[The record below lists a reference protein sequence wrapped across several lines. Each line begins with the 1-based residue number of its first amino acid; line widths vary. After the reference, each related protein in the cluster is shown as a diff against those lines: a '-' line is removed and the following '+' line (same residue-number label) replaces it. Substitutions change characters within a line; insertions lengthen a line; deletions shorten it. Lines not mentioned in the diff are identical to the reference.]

1 MNKSI
6 ENLLQQNSG
15 EMSSERQS
23 SEDVQESTTTADDAA
38 IEGDGDFTDDNN
50 FESNLRRRKGKII
63 SCAKE
68 TIENASRHFRRKVP
82 YAGHLMTPRR
92 LWLNK
97 IPTQC
102 DVVIEFPEDAPDEA
116 LRWLLTRIRSQ
127 PSAGLGLVVQVKAHE
142 SSRRNAFYI
151 TAPTNILFRA
161 AEEARL
167 PKRLRPDLGGALREF
182 TTRESHCFQQLKSD
196 ESSTNLFTSQERQW
210 LVLQVLQGMRA
221 SPTDVEALQGRAAVD
236 EGQSIVAAWQ
246 ETGLITQIFPL
257 HETKTLTQLQRSW
270 VKQIFA
276 PQPLDDIAEYFGV
289 KVALYFAW
297 LGHYTSALG
306 VPAVFGSIL
315 YIILWGKGQTAQD
328 MGHVLFSLFNVAWAS
343 LYLEAWKRYSVEL
356 AFRWGTLST
365 PPELLEPPRP
375 LYKGSLVENNVTGR
389 LEPKEAPAWKRRAF
403 RYLVSFPIIGLC
415 LLLVFV
421 VMFLMLRFQ
430 DWWDSKLPVEGVVCC
445 LSVIP
450 KVLLAGAI
458 TLMDEAYY
466 KLAVWLND
474 KENYR
479 LQSKYENHLIAK
491 VALFQFVNSFLSLFY
506 IAFYLRD
513 EEKLKEQLA
522 GLLISRQII
531 GNLRESA
538 IPYFVEQWRLAKL
551 SFTMWGA
558 LSPTQSVNRS
568 ILDSADHAPN
578 GNGGNNAEK
587 PAPETG
593 SAASTPQTVG
603 TPSKQMPKKSVD
615 SIASVST
622 QISSISIASSK
633 RNIGQ
638 AEIESSLYKVNRSEM
653 FYYFHQLYDGTFSDH
668 LEMLVQMGYV
678 VLFSAAFPLAGICA
692 LINNLMEIRSD
703 AFKLAHVH
711 QRPFGQ
717 RVANIGTWQN
727 ALSLLSLAAVI
738 VNCAL
743 IGLSGQVSRLW
754 PGLTTV
760 QTIILIVT
768 LEHIMLALRS
778 ALTWL
783 LPELPSWLAA
793 EIARAEHCRRE
804 MQCKGTSPRPT
815 PPTPPSTTSTPA
827 EHELST
833 LNMEAVRSG
842 KDVRSTEAA
851 TTTSEQTLNSQISV
865 DVLYQQQAG
874 HLTSNYESYLDDI
887 SRYGLRRNVETEE
900 NVFVSRDSTPDSPPS
915 QTSTI
920 LIRPLH
926 ESTPPNSGA
935 SLTSLNQDLSHG
947 LSGAC
952 KSCKQK
958 KKILEIPPFRGYSF
972 RNLSSIPKQRLHVL
986 TGGSAS
992 STSSLALNARQNM
1005 HIPDIPPFRKKSSDS
1020 AEHTGSSAS
1029 SSPQRTRQPIF
1040 ASSSPPLPLL
1050 PPSPPPPPPQPPLTT
1065 ATTTKI
1071 SEIPPFKPRKISAES
1086 TMHLNMS
1093 EKYPQKT
1100 HAPEWMSRLKVSDNI
1115 NLHRSIDCIA
1125 KELKSTTDT
1134 MDILKPAPSWSNVTM
1149 KAPQQITQQ
1158 QQQHTSPLT
1167 TAAIAQQSHT
1177 SAHIAPSSS
1186 SSSGGGVSV
1195 TGAVNRTEIARAS
1208 VSSMPTS
1215 SSNFL
1220 QQQQSTDKEQPST
1233 SQQQQQQQQVS
1244 TTTKSGSGS
1253 ATTPGG
1259 CTDDETKAAELAAK
1273 KSRLKQKLV
1282 KSARSVAIF
1291 SLKLKERRQREAE
1304 KAAAIAVEHAKALA
1318 KLPPLPQP
1326 GGELSLIPIE
1336 QLIKIEDIKPPTL
1349 KSPPTSST
1357 TTATSLASL
1366 ALVTTGSSAVSS
1378 AITTTTATASTT
1390 SSALLAAAAAH
1401 LQQQQQ
1407 QQQQSQYHHQ
1417 PQHLQNQ
1424 HPASGSF

>member
-1 MNKSI
+1 
-6 ENLLQQNSG
+6 
-15 EMSSERQS
+15 MSQSFDSLMHGAAGSRGYAERQS
-23 SEDVQESTTTADDAA
+23 SEEVPESTTTTATTTAGEDGAGATLQDD
-38 IEGDGDFTDDNN
+38 DFAEDNN

-68 TIENASRHFRRKVP
+68 TIENASRQLRRKVP

-116 LRWLLTRIRSQ
+116 LRWLLARIRS
-127 PSAGLGLVVQVKAHE
+127 PPPAGLGLLVQVKAHE
-142 SSRRNAFYI
+142 SSRRNAFYVS
-151 TAPTNILFRA
+151 APVNILFRA

-182 TTRESHCFQQLKSD
+182 TTRESHCFQQLRGD
-196 ESSTNLFTSQERQW
+196 VGSTALFTSQERQW
-210 LVLQVLQGMRA
+210 LVLQVLQGLRA
-221 SPTDVEALQGRAAVD
+221 GCSDIEALQGRAAVA

-246 ETGLITQIFPL
+246 ESGLITQVFPL
-257 HETKTLTQLQRSW
+257 HETSSLTQLQTHW

-276 PQPLDDIAEYFGV
+276 PQPLDDIAAYFGV

-297 LGHYTSALG
+297 LGHYTCALG
-306 VPAVFGSIL
+306 VPAVFGTIL
-315 YIILWGKGQTAQD
+315 YFILWGKGQTAQD

-375 LYKGSLVENNVTGR
+375 LYKGPLEENNVTGR
-389 LEPKEAPAWKRRAF
+389 LEPREAPAWQRRAF
-403 RYLVSFPIIGLC
+403 RYLVSFPVIGLC
-415 LLLVFV
+415 LFMVFV

-430 DWWDSKLPVEGVVCC
+430 DWWDSKLPEDSVLCC

-458 TLMDEAYY
+458 TLMDEAYF

-474 KENYR
+474 RENYR

-513 EEKLKEQLA
+513 EDKLKEQLA

-538 IPYFVEQWRLAKL
+538 IPYVLEQWKLAKL
-551 SFTMWGA
+551 SFNMWGA
-558 LSPTQSVNRS
+558 LSPTQNANRS
-568 ILDSADHAPN
+568 LAEELAMAEEKLKAD
-578 GNGGNNAEK
+578 
-587 PAPETG
+587 
-593 SAASTPQTVG
+593 AAAGATQQKQPQQPQSTT
-603 TPSKQMPKKSVD
+603 
-615 SIASVST
+615 
-622 QISSISIASSK
+622 K

-638 AEIESSLYKVNRSEM
+638 AEIESSLYK
-653 FYYFHQLYDGTFSDH
+653 YDGTFSDH

-727 ALSLLSLAAVI
+727 ALSILSLAAVI

-754 PGLTTV
+754 PGLTTA

-768 LEHIMLALRS
+768 LEHIMLGLRQ

-815 PPTPPSTTSTPA
+815 PPTPPSTTSTQPEQEGTGTNTTHDQSMESQLA
-827 EHELST
+827 EDMLLYGHEGFARSI
-833 LNMEAVRSG
+833 EA
-842 KDVRSTEAA
+842 DV
-851 TTTSEQTLNSQISV
+851 NI
-865 DVLYQQQAG
+865 
-874 HLTSNYESYLDDI
+874 YE
-887 SRYGLRRNVETEE
+887 N
-900 NVFVSRDSTPDSPPS
+900 RDSSPDSPPS

-926 ESTPPNSGA
+926 ESTPPHGGA
-935 SLTSLNQDLSHG
+935 SLSSLQQDG
-947 LSGAC
+947 NGAC
-952 KSCKQK
+952 KCCRPQTKMF
-958 KKILEIPPFRGYSF
+958 IPEIPPFFGYSV
-972 RNLSSIPKQRLHVL
+972 RNLSALPTQSQKLQQKLL
-986 TGGSAS
+986 SGASAS
-992 STSSLALNARQNM
+992 TFVLNSASYAAQLQSM
-1005 HIPDIPPFRKKSSDS
+1005 HIPEIPPFRKKSSDS
-1020 AEHTGSSAS
+1020 ADHTGSSTS
-1029 SSPQRTRQPIF
+1029 SSPQRASMRQ
-1040 ASSSPPLPLL
+1040 LPL
-1050 PPSPPPPPPQPPLTT
+1050 QPTSLQQQQQQQQQQHQQQQ
-1065 ATTTKI
+1065 AGKI
-1071 SEIPPFKPRKISAES
+1071 PEIPPFRTRKISVES
-1086 TMHLNMS
+1086 ATHVPLS
-1093 EKYPQKT
+1093 ELT
-1100 HAPEWMSRLKVSDNI
+1100 SNADN
-1115 NLHRSIDCIA
+1115 
-1125 KELKSTTDT
+1125 TDV
-1134 MDILKPAPSWSNVTM
+1134 LKPAPSWCNVALKSGTAGSM
-1149 KAPQQITQQ
+1149 TVTTPASQHL
-1158 QQQHTSPLT
+1158 QQHIV
-1167 TAAIAQQSHT
+1167 A
-1177 SAHIAPSSS
+1177 SSS
-1186 SSSGGGVSV
+1186 SSSGGGGSV
-1195 TGAVNRTEIARAS
+1195 FSPSGAGPAA
-1208 VSSMPTS
+1208 S
-1215 SSNFL
+1215 SSISNSQSRPSVGAL
-1220 QQQQSTDKEQPST
+1220 SNSSSSSEKKQQQKQAKELAKEEAKEREREREREKEKEKEQAST
-1233 SQQQQQQQQVS
+1233 SA
-1244 TTTKSGSGS
+1244 GN
-1253 ATTPGG
+1253 
-1259 CTDDETKAAELAAK
+1259 TDDETKAAELAAK

-1304 KAAAIAVEHAKALA
+1304 KAATIAVEHAKALA
-1318 KLPPLPQP
+1318 KLPMPQP
-1326 GGELSLIPIE
+1326 VGGELSLIPIE
-1336 QLIKIEDIKPPTL
+1336 QLIQIEDLQPMIKPQ
-1349 KSPPTSST
+1349 SAAGTSST
-1357 TTATSLASL
+1357 Q
-1366 ALVTTGSSAVSS
+1366 SSSS
-1378 AITTTTATASTT
+1378 T
-1390 SSALLAAAAAH
+1390 H
-1401 LQQQQQ
+1401 HYQH
-1407 QQQQSQYHHQ
+1407 QSHSQSE
-1417 PQHLQNQ
+1417 N
-1424 HPASGSF
+1424 

>member
-1 MNKSI
+1 MSQSFKSLMHGR
-6 ENLLQQNSG
+6 EGG
-15 EMSSERQS
+15 EGDGVSYSERQS
-23 SEDVQESTTTADDAA
+23 SEDVPDSTTTTTATTTAGDAGGGPRDVG
-38 IEGDGDFTDDNN
+38 EDDFTDDNN

-68 TIENASRHFRRKVP
+68 TIENASRQLRRKVP

-116 LRWLLTRIRSQ
+116 LRWLLARIRSQ
-127 PSAGLGLVVQVKAHE
+127 PPAGLGLLVQVKAHE
-142 SSRRNAFYI
+142 STRRNAFYVS
-151 TAPTNILFRA
+151 APVNVLFRA

-182 TTRESHCFQQLKSD
+182 TTRESHCFQQLRGD
-196 ESSTNLFTSQERQW
+196 VGSTALFTSQERQW
-210 LVLQVLQGMRA
+210 LVLQVLQGLRA
-221 SPTDVEALQGRAAVD
+221 GCSDIDALHGRAAVA

-246 ETGLITQIFPL
+246 ESGLITQVFPL
-257 HETKTLTQLQRSW
+257 HEPSSLTQLQTHW

-276 PQPLDDIAEYFGV
+276 PQPLDDIAAYFGV

-297 LGHYTSALG
+297 LGHYTCALG
-306 VPAVFGSIL
+306 VPAVFGTIL
-315 YIILWGKGQTAQD
+315 YCILWGKGQTAQD

-375 LYKGSLVENNVTGR
+375 LYKGPLEENNVTGR
-389 LEPKEAPAWKRRAF
+389 LEPKEAPAWQRRAF
-403 RYLVSFPIIGLC
+403 RYLVSFPIIGCCLC
-415 LLLVFV
+415 VVFA

-430 DWWDSKLPVEGVVCC
+430 DWWDSKLPEESVLCC

-458 TLMDEAYY
+458 TLMDEAYF

-474 KENYR
+474 RENYR

-538 IPYFVEQWRLAKL
+538 IPYFVEQWKLAKL
-551 SFTMWGA
+551 SFNMWGA
-558 LSPTQSVNRS
+558 LSPTQNVTRS
-568 ILDSADHAPN
+568 L
-578 GNGGNNAEK
+578 AEELATAEAELK
-587 PAPETG
+587 AESTATPTKTHQPEAT
-593 SAASTPQTVG
+593 
-603 TPSKQMPKKSVD
+603 
-615 SIASVST
+615 
-622 QISSISIASSK
+622 SK

-638 AEIESSLYKVNRSEM
+638 AEIESSLYK
-653 FYYFHQLYDGTFSDH
+653 YDGTFSDH

-678 VLFSAAFPLAGICA
+678 VLFSAAFPLAGVCA

-727 ALSLLSLAAVI
+727 ALSILSLAAVI

-754 PGLTTV
+754 PGLTTA

-768 LEHIMLALRS
+768 LEHIMLGLRQ

-815 PPTPPSTTSTPA
+815 PPTPQSTTSTQPEQEGPGGMHMESGANTTRDQSMESQVA
-827 EHELST
+827 EDMLLYGQEFAGYGR
-833 LNMEAVRSG
+833 NIEA
-842 KDVRSTEAA
+842 DV
-851 TTTSEQTLNSQISV
+851 NI
-865 DVLYQQQAG
+865 
-874 HLTSNYESYLDDI
+874 YE
-887 SRYGLRRNVETEE
+887 N
-900 NVFVSRDSTPDSPPS
+900 RDSSPDSPPS

-926 ESTPPNSGA
+926 ESTPPHGGA
-935 SLTSLNQDLSHG
+935 SLSSLHPDGNG
-947 LSGAC
+947 GASG
-952 KSCKQK
+952 
-958 KKILEIPPFRGYSF
+958 
-972 RNLSSIPKQRLHVL
+972 
-986 TGGSAS
+986 
-992 STSSLALNARQNM
+992 STLALNSALYAARMQSM
-1005 HIPDIPPFRKKSSDS
+1005 HIQEIPPFRKKSTDS
-1020 AEHTGSSAS
+1020 ADHTGSSAS
-1029 SSPQRTRQPIF
+1029 SSPQRTTMRQLS
-1040 ASSSPPLPLL
+1040 AQRE
-1050 PPSPPPPPPQPPLTT
+1050 PQQTIP
-1065 ATTTKI
+1065 
-1071 SEIPPFKPRKISAES
+1071 EIPPYKTRKISAES
-1086 TMHLNMS
+1086 AMHLNMS
-1093 EKYPQKT
+1093 ELGNT
-1100 HAPEWMSRLKVSDNI
+1100 A
-1115 NLHRSIDCIA
+1115 
-1125 KELKSTTDT
+1125 DT
-1134 MDILKPAPSWSNVTM
+1134 ADILKPAPSWCNVAM
-1149 KAPQQITQQ
+1149 RSGAPGHNLATPPASQH
-1158 QQQHTSPLT
+1158 QQHIV
-1167 TAAIAQQSHT
+1167 A
-1177 SAHIAPSSS
+1177 SSS
-1186 SSSGGGVSV
+1186 SSSGGGGSV
-1195 TGAVNRTEIARAS
+1195 FS
-1208 VSSMPTS
+1208 PS
-1215 SSNFL
+1215 SSGPAGASGITNSQSRPSVGAL
-1220 QQQQSTDKEQPST
+1220 SNSSSSSSHKQQLKQQAKEEKQLAKEEKERAKEEKEREKEKEKEREKERQREKEKEKEREKEKEKEKDKDAQGAAAST
-1233 SQQQQQQQQVS
+1233 S
-1244 TTTKSGSGS
+1244 T
-1253 ATTPGG
+1253 AT
-1259 CTDDETKAAELAAK
+1259 TDDEAKAAELAAK

-1304 KAAAIAVEHAKALA
+1304 KAATIAVEHAKALA
-1318 KLPPLPQP
+1318 KLPMPQP
-1326 GGELSLIPIE
+1326 VGGELSLIPIE
-1336 QLIKIEDIKPPTL
+1336 HLIQIEDIIPAMK
-1349 KSPPTSST
+1349 
-1357 TTATSLASL
+1357 
-1366 ALVTTGSSAVSS
+1366 
-1378 AITTTTATASTT
+1378 
-1390 SSALLAAAAAH
+1390 AAAAASGTTATTSSSQAGPSMYH
-1401 LQQQQQ
+1401 QQQQQ
-1407 QQQQSQYHHQ
+1407 QQQHYHPPSHA
-1417 PQHLQNQ
+1417 
-1424 HPASGSF
+1424 HPHTDN